1 MCRKLIGIV
10 ALTAVFYSLFGQSN
24 TAVHAVD
31 FEREAVL
38 EWRFRTGK
46 PIFSSPVISEG
57 IVYAGGLDSIL
68 YAVEINSGKLKWK
81 FKTGGEIR
89 STVCLYQQKLFLFS
103 GDGNLYCID
112 RITGK
117 LVWKFATKGN
127 ILGDRR
133 YDFADYYQSSP
144 VVANGKVFFGAGDSR
159 AYALDVVDGKLIWVY
174 KTGAVL
180 HATPARYRDRVFVG
194 SFDGNIYA
202 LSQSSGELLWKFKT
216 IGHRYFPDGEV
227 QGAPVVSN
235 DVVYVG
241 ARDYNLY
248 AIDAMEGS
256 AHWRKTFPFG
266 WAMALTPR
274 DSVIYVGTS
283 DDRVFVALDGKSG
296 KELWRTDV
304 KFNIFGPCVYS
315 KSMGY
320 VGTLMGKLFG
330 INLKDGKIKWV
341 YATEGYAK
349 NHLKYFK
356 PDDSFRDDIMNVIK
370 TPADFIQMEY
380 SLGAIFSTPAL
391 TNDHMIVTS
400 TDGTIYCFRK

>member
-1 MCRKLIGIV
+1 MRLKLISIV
-10 ALTAVFYSLFGQSN
+10 VLTAAVFTLFGQQKQSIH
-24 TAVHAVD
+24 TRD
-31 FEREAVL
+31 FKSEPNL
-38 EWRFRTGK
+38 EWKFRTGK

-57 IVYAGGLDSIL
+57 IVYAGGLDSVL
-68 YAVEINSGKLKWK
+68 YAVEIHSGKLSWK
-81 FKTGGEIR
+81 FRTGGEIR
-89 STVCLYQQKLFLFS
+89 STVCLYERKLFLFS

-112 RITGK
+112 KISGT
-117 LVWKFATKGN
+117 LLWKFATKGS

-159 AYALDVVDGKLIWVY
+159 AYALDVNNGKMIWVY
-174 KTGAVL
+174 KTNGIL
-180 HATPARYRDRVFVG
+180 HTTPALYNDRLFVG

-202 LSQSSGELLWKFKT
+202 LSQTSGDLLWKFKT
-216 IGHRYFPDGEV
+216 VGHRYFPDGEV
-227 QGAPVVSN
+227 QGAPVVS
-235 DVVYVG
+235 DGVVYVG

-256 AHWRKTFPFG
+256 AQWNKTFPFG
-266 WAMALTPR
+266 WAMAVTPR

-283 DDRVFVALDGKSG
+283 DDRVLVALDGKSG
-296 KELWRTDV
+296 EELWRTNV
-304 KFNIFGPCVYS
+304 KFNIFGACAYS
-315 KSMGY
+315 ESTAY

-330 INLKDGKIKWV
+330 IDLKDGKIKWV
-341 YATEGYAK
+341 YATESYAK

-356 PDDSFRDDIMNVIK
+356 PDDNFRDDIMNFIK
-370 TPADFIQMEY
+370 TPVDFIQMEY

-391 TNDHMIVTS
+391 TDDRMLITS